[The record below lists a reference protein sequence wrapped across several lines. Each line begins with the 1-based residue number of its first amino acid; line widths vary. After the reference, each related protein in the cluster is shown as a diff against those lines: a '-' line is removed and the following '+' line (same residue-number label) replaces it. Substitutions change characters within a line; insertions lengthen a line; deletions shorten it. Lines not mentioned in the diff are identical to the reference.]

1 MIAAEPRRLDCAA
14 DLADLMALSTAVGW
28 NQVEADWRR
37 MLELEPEGCFGVAAE
52 GRVAASATVI
62 TYGRELAWIGMVLTL
77 PEYRG
82 RGFATQLMQK
92 CLDYCDGK
100 NVKTVK
106 LDATDLGR
114 PVYEK
119 FGFVEEYVVERW
131 KGTLE
136 GGARRELAHDF
147 ELDRAAFGADR
158 RALLE
163 RVGFSRAGRVASYA
177 GPVVCRTTEEAR
189 ERILHGGA
197 AGLTFWDLP
206 LVNAAAVRLAEE
218 LGFAPARRLWRMRR
232 GAAIEERPEFVYA
245 LAGFE
250 FG

>member
-1 MIAAEPRRLDCAA
+1 
-14 DLADLMALSTAVGW
+14 MALSTVVGW

-37 MLELEPEGCFGVAAE
+37 LLELEPAGCFGIEAD
-52 GRVAASATVI
+52 GRVAASATVV

-82 RGFATQLMQK
+82 RGFATQLMQR
-92 CLDYCDGK
+92 CLDYCDAGR
-100 NVKTVK
+100 VRTVK

-119 FGFVEEYVVERW
+119 LGFVEEYVVERW

-136 GGARRELAHDF
+136 GGQRRAFEHDY
-147 ELDRAAFGADR
+147 ELDHLAFGADR

-163 RVGFSRAGRVASYA
+163 RVGFSRPGRVAAFA
-177 GPVVCRTTEEAR
+177 GPVVCRTAEQAR
-189 ERILHGGA
+189 ERIEHGGA

-206 LVNAAAVRLAEE
+206 LINPEAVRLAGEM
-218 LGFAPARRLWRMRR
+218 GFAPARRLWRMRR
-232 GAAIEERPEFVYA
+232 GPAIEERPEFAYA
-245 LAGFE
+245 MAGFE
-250 FG
+250 YG

>member
-1 MIAAEPRRLDCAA
+1 VANLRVLTTA
-14 DLADLMALSTAVGW
+14 DLADLMTLSTAVGW

-37 MLELEPEGCFGVAAE
+37 MLELEPEGCFGVEAD

-62 TYGRELAWIGMVLTL
+62 SYGQELAWIGMVLTL

-82 RGFATQLMQK
+82 RGFATQLMQR
-92 CLDYCDGK
+92 CLDYCDARG
-100 NVKTVK
+100 VRCVK

-119 FGFVEEYVVERW
+119 FGFVEESVVERW
-131 KGTLE
+131 KGTLAAAPAVE
-136 GGARRELAHDF
+136 FARDL

-158 RALLE
+158 RALIE
-163 RVGFSRAGRVASYA
+163 RLGVSRAGRVASYV
-177 GPVVCRTTEEAR
+177 GPVVCRTTDEAR
-189 ERILHGGA
+189 ERVLHSGVEGVV
-197 AGLTFWDLP
+197 FWDLP
-206 LVNAAAVRLAEE
+206 LANESAVELARD

-232 GAAIEERPEFVYA
+232 GAVIEERPEFVYA

-250 FG
+250 YG